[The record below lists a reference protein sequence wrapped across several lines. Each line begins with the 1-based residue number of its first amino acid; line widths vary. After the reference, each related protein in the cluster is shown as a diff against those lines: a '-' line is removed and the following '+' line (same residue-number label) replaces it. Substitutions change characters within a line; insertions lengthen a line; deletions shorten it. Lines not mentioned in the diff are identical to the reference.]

1 MRELIKDS
9 ELAVGKA
16 TIETDGDLAPDDI
29 VNSLRDIILAAELLT
44 ESLHRRLQCADG
56 HGMTLFALRS
66 ISAAGRRGLSQVE
79 LARQT
84 HISSSATTRLIDGLE
99 KGGVVSRLPH
109 PTDRR
114 LKMIV
119 MTPAG
124 QSLVDQIVADL
135 AGPGSPLRLM
145 SRETMNS
152 FRSQLSSTATI
163 ASRLL

>member
-1 MRELIKDS
+1 MGQFDRNRAGAVGLASADS
-9 ELAVGKA
+9 ETVA
-16 TIETDGDLAPDDI
+16 TDDL
-29 VNSLRDIILAAELLT
+29 VNSLRDIILAAEILT
-44 ESLHRRLQCADG
+44 EGLHRRLQCSDG

-84 HISSSATTRLIDGLE
+84 HISASAVTRLIDGLE
-99 KGGVVSRLPH
+99 KADVVARLPH

-119 MTPAG
+119 MTPTG
-124 QSLVDQIVADL
+124 QTLVDGIVADL
-135 AGPGSPLRLM
+135 TGPSSPLRLM
-145 SRETMNS
+145 NREQLDR